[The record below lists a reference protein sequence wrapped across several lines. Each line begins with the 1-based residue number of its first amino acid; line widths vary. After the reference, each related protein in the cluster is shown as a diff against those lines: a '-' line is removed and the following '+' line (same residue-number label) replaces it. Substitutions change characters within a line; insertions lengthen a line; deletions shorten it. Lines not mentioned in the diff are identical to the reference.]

1 MFGGGEG
8 WWGFAYQTPASGSTS
23 THDLQS
29 IPNLTDLSRH
39 HLQRH
44 PQPPPP
50 PSSTDAP
57 SRTLLIN
64 DHNAMTPH
72 QSASPHQLNSRD
84 VSFVEQ
90 HYPPHSSSMPT
101 TPLSTMPDGRLHP
114 HPRHHSSP
122 AQLQRPLHPQ
132 HPPTGS
138 AAAARGY
145 GSLSGPSSSSWME
158 RETHSMDAAPLRNY
172 GLPIVESETQLFHEE
187 EDNEYTFACDQAV
200 EIAHQVIQLAAL
212 AKNRRLTAAQCSS
225 MEKQM
230 EELEHCVQTIVSPIL
245 NPFSSSFKT
254 EMKPRDSAPYCSTKE
269 TLELRTKL
277 IRAQQSL
284 QKQRT
289 NPSTSTTAST
299 ITSAN
304 KTKHRRKR
312 QSSAERER
320 RKSSAN
326 NSPTLYSP
334 SSPSEQT
341 PQQPMLITST
351 RRDSSSSEHHK
362 SNKNNKSTFY
372 LRWKSYSVGEGPSSP
387 TSLSSSQ
394 TGSNNSTSKGKRK
407 SSRGEYRNEGIVNL
421 PSSSSSSRQSS
432 SLSNVFEEEAEDRC
446 SSPFAE
452 ANEEVYSTAPTE
464 RTDRRVRRR
473 RSPIISST
481 FDGGDEANSEQDE
494 QTTRRNHVEQRFS
507 RPITP
512 EKERLTID
520 YLLNHDSSSSSSS
533 FDPSAASSTNH

>member
-8 WWGFAYQTPASGSTS
+8 WWGFAYQTPASGSNS
-23 THDLQS
+23 TNDLQN
-29 IPNLTDLSRH
+29 IPNHNDLSRH

-44 PQPPPP
+44 QPPPP
-50 PSSTDAP
+50 TSTDAP
-57 SRTLLIN
+57 SRMLLIN
-64 DHNAMTPH
+64 DQNTMTHQH
-72 QSASPHQLNSRD
+72 QSSSHPQFNSRD
-84 VSFVEQ
+84 ISFGEQ
-90 HYPPHSSSMPT
+90 HYPQHSSSMPT
-101 TPLSTMPDGRLHP
+101 TPLLTTPDGPLHP

-122 AQLQRPLHPQ
+122 AQLQHPLHPQ
-132 HPPTGS
+132 HYPTGS
-138 AAAARGY
+138 AARGY
-145 GSLSGPSSSSWME
+145 GSLSSSSLME

-172 GLPIVESETQLFHEE
+172 GLPVVESETQLLHEE

-200 EIAHQVIQLAAL
+200 EIAQQVIQLATL

-326 NSPTLYSP
+326 NSPTLHSA

-341 PQQPMLITST
+341 PQQPMLITSIQ
-351 RRDSSSSEHHK
+351 RDSSSSEHHK

-394 TGSNNSTSKGKRK
+394 AGSNNSTSKGKRK

-464 RTDRRVRRR
+464 PTDRRVRRR